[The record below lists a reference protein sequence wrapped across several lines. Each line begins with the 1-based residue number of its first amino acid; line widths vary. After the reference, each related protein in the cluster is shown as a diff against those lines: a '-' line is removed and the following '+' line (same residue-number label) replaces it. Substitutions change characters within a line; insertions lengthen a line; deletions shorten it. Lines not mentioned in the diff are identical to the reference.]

1 MDGPRSRNIFGA
13 FALMISDDIQRA
25 VSSRAPEAGPT
36 ASALAVLAHR
46 PGLTVRML
54 AAGVGLSHAGA
65 VRLVDRLASQG
76 LIERRGDSSDGRA
89 KAIYLTAS
97 GTALSDAVLE
107 SRDGAIA
114 EGLLVLSEEE
124 VDFLAN
130 ISERVLRARLHD
142 LEHSIWV
149 CRLCR
154 YDACSDCPIDA
165 ELRQRALDEK

>member
-1 MDGPRSRNIFGA
+1 
-13 FALMISDDIQRA
+13 MISDDIQRA
-25 VSSRAPEAGPT
+25 MASRAPDAGPT

-65 VRLVDRLASQG
+65 VRLVDRLASLG
-76 LIERRGDSSDGRA
+76 LIERRDDSSDGRA
-89 KAIYLTAS
+89 KAIYLTAV
-97 GTALSDAVLE
+97 GTALSDDVLKT
-107 SRDGAIA
+107 RDGAIA
-114 EGLLVLSEEE
+114 EGLMVLSEDEI
-124 VDFLAN
+124 DFLAN

-142 LEHSIWV
+142 LDHSIWV

-165 ELRQRALDEK
+165 EVRQRELDKE